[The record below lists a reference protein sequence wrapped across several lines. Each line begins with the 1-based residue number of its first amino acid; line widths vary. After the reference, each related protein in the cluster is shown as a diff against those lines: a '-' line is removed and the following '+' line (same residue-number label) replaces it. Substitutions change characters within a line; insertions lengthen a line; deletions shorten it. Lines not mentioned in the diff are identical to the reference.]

1 MKVFG
6 GTCVNKVD
14 GFMKEEW
21 AGLVAACIEGDE
33 TAVARLVQEHQL
45 GVFRLALSI
54 LNDPGEAN
62 EATQDTFISA
72 LRALNSYR
80 ERSTFKAWLYTIA
93 LNISRSR
100 LRKRKALERLQH
112 TLTAILRV
120 QSQQPPTLEDVI
132 ISNEKD
138 AALWKA
144 LERLGEKHRIPIV
157 LRYYHDLSIAEIAE
171 ILNIKEGT
179 VHSRLSIAR
188 EKLRSELDC
197 LFKTP
202 GDE

>member
-1 MKVFG
+1 MKVFW

-14 GFMKEEW
+14 DFMKEEW

-33 TAVARLVQEHQL
+33 AAVARLVQEHQL

-54 LNDPGEAN
+54 LNDPGDAN
-62 EATQDTFISA
+62 EATQDTFIAA

-80 ERSTFKAWLYTIA
+80 ETSTFKAWLYTIA

-120 QSQQPPTLEDVI
+120 QSQRPQALEDVVI
-132 ISNEKD
+132 GNEED
-138 AALWKA
+138 AAVWKA
-144 LERLGEKHRIPIV
+144 LEKLGEKHRFPIM
-157 LRYYHDLSIAEIAE
+157 LRYYHDLSVAEIAE
-171 ILNIKEGT
+171 ILNVKEGT
-179 VHSRLSIAR
+179 VHSRLSVAR
-188 EKLRSELDC
+188 ERLRSELDD
-197 LFKTP
+197 LF
-202 GDE
+202 

>member
-1 MKVFG
+1 M
-6 GTCVNKVD
+6 
-14 GFMKEEW
+14 EEQV
-21 AGLVAACIEGDE
+21 GLITACIKGDE
-33 TAVARLVQEHQL
+33 TAVTQLIQEHQL

-80 ERSTFKAWLYTIA
+80 ETSTFKAWLYTIA

-112 TLTAILRV
+112 ALTTILRV
-120 QSQQPPTLEDVI
+120 QSQRPQTLEDVVI
-132 ISNEKD
+132 GNEED
-138 AALWKA
+138 AAVWKA
-144 LERLGEKHRIPIV
+144 LEKLGEKHRVPIV

-188 EKLRSELDC
+188 ERLRSELDG
-197 LFKTP
+197 LFKTA
-202 GDE
+202 EEE